1 MPPPQV
7 PFARKLVL
15 NQWPLSLFSDKR
27 FATSAAVKG
36 TVEALPRMC
45 ATTGEQSA

>member
-15 NQWPLSLFSDKR
+15 NQWPLSLFSVKR
-27 FATSAAVKG
+27 FAGSAAVKG
-36 TVEALPRMC
+36 TVKVLPHVC
-45 ATTGEQSA
+45 ATTGEQNA